1 LEVPLTVEGL
11 GKPWG
16 KWGKL
21 WKTMGKMLSGCELLL
36 VFGRFW
42 AILSVEFVGFAMDSM
57 VFGKF
62 DRVKIRIFG
71 C

>member
-1 LEVPLTVEGL
+1 
-11 GKPWG
+11 
-16 KWGKL
+16 
-21 WKTMGKMLSGCELLL
+21 MGKMLSGCELLL

-42 AILSVEFVGFAMDSM
+42 AILSVEFVGFALDSM